1 MQERLHEHINL
12 ELRTNTT
19 TDTIF
24 ILAAIIFNFMM
35 LCIGST
41 AAAAAATSGEGSTE
55 LGPASIVIYIIT
67 LLLTV
72 IVNGIAII
80 GLITGRGT
88 RKLLSIGLLKMYQD
102 AKVNE
107 YYNPALLTNYERRY
121 VLFIGIVSVIG
132 FASAAI
138 PLVILVLVR

>member
-24 ILAAIIFNFMM
+24 ILAAVIFNFMM

-41 AAAAAATSGEGSTE
+41 AAAGATGQ
-55 LGPASIVIYIIT
+55 GPADMGAASIVIYIIT
-67 LLLTV
+67 LFLTV
-72 IVNGIAII
+72 IVNGIAVI

-88 RKLLSIGLLKMYQD
+88 RRLLSNGLLKMYND
-102 AKVNE
+102 AELNE
-107 YYNPALLTNYERRY
+107 YYDSALLTNYEQRY
-121 VLFIGIVSVIG
+121 VLFIGIVCVIG
-132 FASAAI
+132 FAAAAI
-138 PLVILVLVR
+138 PLAILVFMR

>member
-35 LCIGST
+35 LCIGS
-41 AAAAAATSGEGSTE
+41 AAAAGAAGEGPAE
-55 LGPASIVIYIIT
+55 MGPASIIIYIIT
-67 LLLTV
+67 LILTL
-72 IVNGIAII
+72 IVNGIVVI

-88 RKLLSIGLLKMYQD
+88 RKLLSSGLLKMYKD
-102 AKVNE
+102 AQVVGGIE
-107 YYNPALLTNYERRY
+107 LALTAALAATLLRR
-121 VLFIGIVSVIG
+121 I
-132 FASAAI
+132 
-138 PLVILVLVR
+138 